1 MEFHVGNGITLS
13 KEEENL
19 PDAQREELIRQKRA
33 AQEEAERAAEAA
45 RKEVA
50 EAQRGHAG
58 DADKALAAI
67 DDIGART
74 YWEDGEEAAGARK
87 GGKEPSGG
95 LPDGTFGVRRN
106 EDFTQYR
113 KERAERRARARAAK
127 EAALAAQR
135 EQRDA
140 LLASGR
146 YFDNG
151 RGKVM
156 LKKEYRQ
163 YMAGDRR
170 HGHLRTAADD
180 GTGMASIRRAG
191 ADAWEAAL
199 VAQAGERADGA
210 LAYTQSAVRMNR
222 EAAEERRRA
231 RATEGVRDA
240 ERRLSVFDGFAAALD
255 ALRADASDKAG
266 ASDNFASVWGGKDAK
281 GRDARWRYGEDGKI
295 IGQADAREAVDGR
308 RLASGAVQKRGEDG
322 MVRGFVSPNVIKAIN
337 SQLKGRGA
345 DYALTG
351 IMARQPYGELGEPV
365 KGTEPMFYVQGMRND
380 GSQFGQYMTMRD
392 VYDWGV
398 RNYRA
403 ANGEFGKADGAAE
416 NFAIR
421 ALGGYDP
428 DGVLERAARSDR
440 VEVAK
445 INAASREKI
454 ADQREKGRQA
464 RATLRDN
471 QAWAKLAV
479 EQAKVDNNLAIQMK
493 KADTYGKRVDL
504 IEQKIKNDYEI
515 QMKRAKTDEERQK
528 AEATYKE
535 RRADI
540 EEGNLDLGWFKAE
553 ASAEQGQQKID
564 NDRAQKEADR
574 QLRRELAELRA
585 LANQGVTRRGSA
597 ASADALKSIQH
608 LQKILD
614 GGNLTEENRKSIKD
628 RMNGIAADLDADKA
642 TVKSGDNSGDETAR
656 QEPPNGQ
663 YKVEKDGISYHW
675 GKSKSGK
682 WGYFPDK

>member
-67 DDIGART
+67 DDI
-74 YWEDGEEAAGARK
+74 GARK

-199 VAQAGERADGA
+199 AAQAGERADGA

-231 RATEGVRDA
+231 QATEGVRDA

-255 ALRADASDKAG
+255 ALRADASEKSG
-266 ASDNFASVWGGKDAK
+266 ARDNIVAVWGGKDAK
-281 GRDARWRYGEDGKI
+281 GRDARWRYGEDGKV
-295 IGQADAREAVDGR
+295 IGHADAREAVDGR

-337 SQLKGRGA
+337 AQLKGRGA

-380 GSQFGQYMTMRD
+380 GSQFGQYMTMRN

-428 DGVLERAARSDR
+428 DGVLGRAASSDR

-445 INAASREKI
+445 INAASRENVAKI
-454 ADQREKGRQA
+454 TADSRKSVADANNKARMSIAELGVALKRQGYEIDEK
-464 RATLRDN
+464 
-471 QAWAKLAV
+471 KLAEAV
-479 EQAKVDNNLAIQMK
+479 RHN
-493 KADTYGKRVDL
+493 
-504 IEQKIKNDYEI
+504 
-515 QMKRAKTDEERQK
+515 
-528 AEATYKE
+528 EATE
-535 RRADI
+535 S
-540 EEGNLDLGWFKAE
+540 LGQDRLE
-553 ASAEQGQQKID
+553 HNRNRLE
-564 NDRAQKEADR
+564 NDKAQKEADR
-574 QLRRELAELRA
+574 QLRRELAELQARA
-585 LANQGVTRRGSA
+585 KRGVLGGGRGTG
-597 ASADALKSIQH
+597 ADALKSIQH

>member
-19 PDAQREELIRQKRA
+19 PDAQREKLIRQKRA

-58 DADKALAAI
+58 DADKAIAAI
-67 DDIGART
+67 DDA
-74 YWEDGEEAAGARK
+74 DARK

-180 GTGMASIRRAG
+180 GSGMASIRRAG

-199 VAQAGERADGA
+199 AAQAGERADGA

-231 RATEGVRDA
+231 QATEGVRDA

-255 ALRADASDKAG
+255 ALRADASDKSG
-266 ASDNFASVWGGKDAK
+266 ARDNVVSVWGGKDAR

-337 SQLKGRGA
+337 AQLKGRGA
-345 DYALTG
+345 DYAITG

-380 GSQFGQYMTMRD
+380 GSRFGQYMTMRD

-428 DGVLERAARSDR
+428 DGVLERASGSDR

-445 INAASREKI
+445 INAASRENVAQITADSRRSVADANNKARMSI
-454 ADQREKGRQA
+454 AELGAALKRKGYEIDEK
-464 RATLRDN
+464 
-471 QAWAKLAV
+471 KLAEAV
-479 EQAKVDNNLAIQMK
+479 RHN
-493 KADTYGKRVDL
+493 
-504 IEQKIKNDYEI
+504 
-515 QMKRAKTDEERQK
+515 
-528 AEATYKE
+528 EATE
-535 RRADI
+535 S
-540 EEGNLDLGWFKAE
+540 LGQDRLE
-553 ASAEQGQQKID
+553 HNRNRLE
-564 NDRAQKEADR
+564 NDKAQKEADR
-574 QLRRELAELRA
+574 QLRRELAELQARA
-585 LANQGVTRRGSA
+585 KRGVPGGDRGTG
-597 ASADALKSIQH
+597 ADALKSIQQ

>member
-74 YWEDGEEAAGARK
+74 YWEDGEEAAAARK
-87 GGKEPSGG
+87 GGNEPSGG

-135 EQRDA
+135 EQRAA

-199 VAQAGERADGA
+199 AAQAGERADGA

-231 RATEGVRDA
+231 QATEGVRDA

-255 ALRADASDKAG
+255 ALRADASEKSG
-266 ASDNFASVWGGKDAK
+266 ARDNIVSVWGGKDAK
-281 GRDARWRYGEDGKI
+281 GRDARWRYGEDGKV

-308 RLASGAVQKRGEDG
+308 RLASGAVQKRGKDG

-337 SQLKGRGA
+337 AQLKGRGA

-380 GSQFGQYMTMRD
+380 GSQFGQYMTMRN

-428 DGVLERAARSDR
+428 DGVLERAAGSDR
-440 VEVAK
+440 VEVAR
-445 INAASREKI
+445 INAASRENVAQINADSRKSVADANNKARMSI
-454 ADQREKGRQA
+454 AELGAALRRQGYEIDEK
-464 RATLRDN
+464 
-471 QAWAKLAV
+471 KLAEAV
-479 EQAKVDNNLAIQMK
+479 RHN
-493 KADTYGKRVDL
+493 
-504 IEQKIKNDYEI
+504 
-515 QMKRAKTDEERQK
+515 
-528 AEATYKE
+528 EATE
-535 RRADI
+535 S
-540 EEGNLDLGWFKAE
+540 LGQDRLE
-553 ASAEQGQQKID
+553 HNRNRLE
-564 NDRAQKEADR
+564 NDKAQKEADR
-574 QLRRELAELRA
+574 QLRRELAELQARA
-585 LANQGVTRRGSA
+585 KRGVPGGGRGTG
-597 ASADALKSIQH
+597 ADALKSIQQ

>member
-67 DDIGART
+67 DDADART
-74 YWEDGEEAAGARK
+74 YREDGEEDAAERK
-87 GGKEPSGG
+87 AVKKPSEG

-106 EDFTQYR
+106 EDFTQHR

-135 EQRDA
+135 EQREE

-199 VAQAGERADGA
+199 AAQAGERADGA

-222 EAAEERRRA
+222 EAADERRRA
-231 RATEGVRDA
+231 QATEGVRDA
-240 ERRLSVFDGFAAALD
+240 ERRLSVFNGFAAALD
-255 ALRADASDKAG
+255 ALRADASDKSG
-266 ASDNFASVWGGKDAK
+266 ARDNVVSVWGGKDAR
-281 GRDARWRYGEDGKI
+281 GRDARWQYGEDGKI

-308 RLASGAVQKRGEDG
+308 RLASGAVQKEGDDG

-337 SQLKGRGA
+337 AQLKGRGA

-380 GSQFGQYMTMRD
+380 GSRFGQYMTMRD

-403 ANGEFGKADGAAE
+403 ANGEFGRADGAAE

-428 DGVLERAARSDR
+428 DGVLERASGSDR

-445 INAASREKI
+445 INAASREKVAQITADSRRSVADANNKARMSI
-454 ADQREKGRQA
+454 AELDAALRRKGYEIDEK
-464 RATLRDN
+464 
-471 QAWAKLAV
+471 KLAEAV
-479 EQAKVDNNLAIQMK
+479 RHN
-493 KADTYGKRVDL
+493 
-504 IEQKIKNDYEI
+504 
-515 QMKRAKTDEERQK
+515 
-528 AEATYKE
+528 EATE
-535 RRADI
+535 S
-540 EEGNLDLGWFKAE
+540 LGQDRLE
-553 ASAEQGQQKID
+553 HNRNRLE
-564 NDRAQKEADR
+564 NDKAQKEADR
-574 QLRRELAELRA
+574 QLRRELAELQARA
-585 LANQGVTRRGSA
+585 KRGVPGGDRGTG
-597 ASADALKSIQH
+597 ADALKSIQQ

-656 QEPPNGQ
+656 QEPPNGL

>member
-67 DDIGART
+67 DDI
-74 YWEDGEEAAGARK
+74 GARK

-199 VAQAGERADGA
+199 AAQAGERADGA

-231 RATEGVRDA
+231 QATEGVRDA

-255 ALRADASDKAG
+255 ALRADASEKSG
-266 ASDNFASVWGGKDAK
+266 ARDNIVAVWGGKDAK
-281 GRDARWRYGEDGKI
+281 GRDARWRYGEDGKV

-337 SQLKGRGA
+337 AQLKGRGA

-380 GSQFGQYMTMRD
+380 GSQFGQYMTMRN

-428 DGVLERAARSDR
+428 DGVLGRAASSDR

-445 INAASREKI
+445 INAASRENVAKI
-454 ADQREKGRQA
+454 TADSRKSVADANNKARMSIAELGAALKRQGYEIDEK
-464 RATLRDN
+464 
-471 QAWAKLAV
+471 KLAEAV
-479 EQAKVDNNLAIQMK
+479 RHN
-493 KADTYGKRVDL
+493 
-504 IEQKIKNDYEI
+504 
-515 QMKRAKTDEERQK
+515 
-528 AEATYKE
+528 EATE
-535 RRADI
+535 S
-540 EEGNLDLGWFKAE
+540 LGQDRLE
-553 ASAEQGQQKID
+553 HNRNRLE
-564 NDRAQKEADR
+564 NDKAQKEADR
-574 QLRRELAELRA
+574 QLRRELAELQARA
-585 LANQGVTRRGSA
+585 KRGVLGGGRGTG
-597 ASADALKSIQH
+597 ADALKSIQH